1 MARFQTYSQIM
12 DLNKLS
18 AKDLAL
24 LLAELEQEDESLAA
38 DVAKIEQSI
47 VKEEALD
54 FVDATEEDPSD
65 TSDITAKLKEYGKV
79 KDKEAHTRYK
89 IKIQRLAVNQNLL
102 KLSDQIPNYDL
113 QALAR
118 IVAEKQVT
126 IAERA
131 RASANMR
138 LKRLLNSLIPISIR
152 RLYNTYPWVVKR
164 CPGFVYDI
172 VYIGR
177 TAGSKKGTDMN
188 GPRILFWA
196 TPNVPYFFRQGT
208 EQNILL
214 KYRPEMV
221 YLVDNAVN
229 MYYKYQNAQEA
240 KALGVATRII
250 KNNVKTY
257 FDLLMYNPR
266 WFELLYNL
274 AKNE

>member
-1 MARFQTYSQIM
+1 M

-18 AKDLAL
+18 AEDLAL
-24 LLAELEQEDESLAA
+24 LLAELEQEDETLST
-38 DVAKIEQSI
+38 DVAGIERSI
-47 VKEEALD
+47 EKEEALD
-54 FVDATEEDPSD
+54 FVDTTEEDLSD
-65 TSDITAKLKEYGKV
+65 NSDVTAKLKEYGKV
-79 KDKEAHTRYK
+79 KDKDAHTRYK
-89 IKIQRLAVNQNLL
+89 IKTQRLAVSQNIIR
-102 KLSDQIPNYDL
+102 LSDTIPNYDL
-113 QALAR
+113 QALTR

-131 RASANMR
+131 QASANKR
-138 LKRLLNSLIPISIR
+138 LKRLLNSLIPISVR

-164 CPGFVYDI
+164 CPGFMYDTVYT
-172 VYIGR
+172 GR
-177 TAGSKKGTDMN
+177 TAGSNKAPDTKGSV
-188 GPRILFWA
+188 IFFWA

-208 EQNILL
+208 EQNILF
-214 KYRPEMV
+214 KYRSEMI

-250 KNNVKTY
+250 KNRVKTY

-274 AKNE
+274 AKNG

>member
-1 MARFQTYSQIM
+1 MT

-18 AKDLAL
+18 TEDLAL
-24 LLAELEQEDESLAA
+24 LLAELEREDETLST

-54 FVDATEEDPSD
+54 FVDVTEEDTSD
-65 TSDITAKLKEYGKV
+65 TSDVTAKLKAYGKV
-79 KDKEAHTRYK
+79 KDKDAHTRYK
-89 IKIQRLAVNQNLL
+89 IKIQRLAVNQNLI
-102 KLSDQIPNYDL
+102 KLSDKIPNYDL
-113 QALAR
+113 QALTR

-131 RASANMR
+131 QASANKR
-138 LKRLLNSLIPISIR
+138 LKRLLNSLIPIPIR

-164 CPGFVYDI
+164 CPGFVYDT

-177 TAGSKKGTDMN
+177 TAGSGRGKDMN
-188 GPRILFWA
+188 GHRILFWA
-196 TPNVPYFFRQGT
+196 TPNVPYYFRQGT

-214 KYRPEMV
+214 KYRPEMI

>member
-1 MARFQTYSQIM
+1 MM

-18 AKDLAL
+18 AEDLAL
-24 LLAELEQEDESLAA
+24 LLAELEQEDETLST

-47 VKEEALD
+47 VKEETLD
-54 FVDATEEDPSD
+54 FIDVTEEDTSD
-65 TSDITAKLKEYGKV
+65 TSDVTTKLKEYGKV
-79 KDKEAHTRYK
+79 KDKDAHTRYK
-89 IKIQRLAVNQNLL
+89 IKIQRLAVSQSLI

-113 QALAR
+113 QALTR

-131 RASANMR
+131 QASANKR
-138 LKRLLNSLIPISIR
+138 LKRLLNSLIPIPIR

-164 CPGFVYDI
+164 CPGFVYDT
-172 VYIGR
+172 VYTGR
-177 TAGSKKGTDMN
+177 TVGSGRGKDMN
-188 GPRILFWA
+188 GHRILFWA

-214 KYRPEMV
+214 KYRPEMI

>member
-1 MARFQTYSQIM
+1 MM

-18 AKDLAL
+18 AEDLAL
-24 LLAELEQEDESLAA
+24 LLAELEQEDETLST

-47 VKEEALD
+47 EKEETLD
-54 FVDATEEDPSD
+54 FVDPTEEDPSD
-65 TSDITAKLKEYGKV
+65 NSDVTTKLKEYGKV
-79 KDKEAHTRYK
+79 KDKDAHTRYK
-89 IKIQRLAVNQNLL
+89 IKIQRLAVSQNLI

-113 QALAR
+113 QALTR

-131 RASANMR
+131 QASANKR
-138 LKRLLNSLIPISIR
+138 LKRLLNSLIPIPVR

-164 CPGFVYDI
+164 CPGFVYDT
-172 VYIGR
+172 VYTGR
-177 TAGSKKGTDMN
+177 TVGSGRGKDMN
-188 GPRILFWA
+188 GHRILFWA

-214 KYRPEMV
+214 KYRPEMI

>member
-1 MARFQTYSQIM
+1 MM

-18 AKDLAL
+18 AEDLAL
-24 LLAELEQEDESLAA
+24 LLAELEQEDETLST

-47 VKEEALD
+47 EKEEALD
-54 FVDATEEDPSD
+54 FVDTTEEDTSD
-65 TSDITAKLKEYGKV
+65 TSDVTTKLKEYGKV
-79 KDKEAHTRYK
+79 KDKDAHTRYK
-89 IKIQRLAVNQNLL
+89 IKIQRLAVSQNLI

-113 QALAR
+113 QALTR

-126 IAERA
+126 SAERA
-131 RASANMR
+131 QASANKR
-138 LKRLLNSLIPISIR
+138 LKRLLNSLIPIPVR

-164 CPGFVYDI
+164 CPGFVYDT
-172 VYIGR
+172 VYTGR
-177 TAGSKKGTDMN
+177 TAGSGRGKDMN
-188 GPRILFWA
+188 GHRILFWA

-214 KYRPEMV
+214 KYRPEMI